1 MENIHKNILHLEPS
15 RGLLNDPNGLV
26 QFNGKYYVFHQW
38 NRFGLDHS
46 YKEWGLFTSR
56 DLLHWEHEGSA
67 ILPDS
72 LFDKDGVYSGSAT
85 VKDNQLHVFFTG
97 NSKQNGQRKSYQ
109 RQAVSDGNFKL
120 IKKKKGL
127 ETPDEFTE
135 HFRDPYIMKNNGE
148 WQMLLGAQTKK
159 HQGAIAIYTSSDLN
173 KWYYRGIYFDDP
185 VLDQMCECP
194 NLVDFGEEKVLLV
207 CPQKRQFEPDKDIS
221 SYSGYF
227 IGRQNKYRFL
237 PETRIQKLDH
247 GFDFYAPQ
255 VFTDDKGR
263 KIMYAWM
270 SRMSEKQELQCPTRE
285 YGYIHCL
292 TLPKELI
299 LKNGQLYQKPLEE
312 YRNAAKLER
321 HFRGRKF
328 EFQMSTDFEIYEME
342 PANSN
347 FKIDLCNK
355 NIIIEYQNGQL
366 LLKRTDWSSDS
377 YEQKKIEISTINNL
391 SIYCDRSAIEIFI
404 NDGQAVMSA
413 RYFCFEKERKNTFSS
428 NLDFNLN
435 ISRLKI

>member
-1 MENIHKNILHLEPS
+1 MEPS

-46 YKEWGLFTSR
+46 YKEWGLFTSC

-127 ETPDEFTE
+127 EPPDEFTE

-207 CPQKRQFEPDKDIS
+207 CPQKRQFAPDKDIS

-342 PANSN
+342 PSDSN

-366 LLKRTDWSSDS
+366 LLKRTDWSSDN

>member
-46 YKEWGLFTSR
+46 YKEWGLFTSS
-56 DLLHWEHEGSA
+56 DLLHWHHEGSA

-72 LFDKDGVYSGSAT
+72 MLDKDGIYSGSAT
-85 VKDNQLHVFFTG
+85 VANDQLHVFFTG

-109 RQAVSDGNFKL
+109 RQAVSNGNFKL
-120 IKKKKGL
+120 IKKEKGL

-135 HFRDPYIMKNNGE
+135 HFCDPYIIKNNGE

-159 HQGAIAIYTSSDLN
+159 YQGAIAIYTSPDLYS
-173 KWYYRGIYFDDP
+173 WDYRGIYFGNP
-185 VLDQMCECP
+185 ILDQMCECP

-207 CPQKRQFEPDKDIS
+207 CPQKRQIKPDKDNS

-237 PETRIQKLDH
+237 PENRIQKLDQ

-255 VFTDDKGR
+255 VFTDEKGR
-263 KIMYAWM
+263 KIMFAWM
-270 SRMSEKQELQCPTRE
+270 SRMNESQEQQCLTRE

-292 TLPKELI
+292 TLPRKLV
-299 LKNGQLYQKPLEE
+299 LKKGQLYQKPLEE

-321 HFRGRKF
+321 HFREREH

-342 PANSN
+342 PADND
-347 FKIDLCNK
+347 FKVELCNK
-355 NIIIEYQNGQL
+355 NIIIEYKDGQPW
-366 LLKRTDWSSDS
+366 LKRKDWSSNN
-377 YEQKKIEISTINNL
+377 YEQKKIKISAINNL

-404 NDGQAVMSA
+404 NDGQIVMSA
-413 RYFCFEKERKNTFSS
+413 RYFCF
-428 NLDFNLN
+428 
-435 ISRLKI
+435 